1 MLAVGI
7 PPVAANAS
15 NTVALVPASLIAA
28 WAQRRELADA
38 GPRRL
43 PVLAALSLGG
53 GIAGA
58 VLLLLTSDRAFM
70 ALVPWLLLVATLLF
84 ALSPHLLA
92 LIRRGRPGH
101 AGGLRLN
108 AWTVLVLVPCLV
120 YGGYFGAGLGIM
132 LLAGLAVAGLEEL
145 RVANALKNGMSA
157 LVNGVAVAVFVSQ
170 GIVVWPAAL
179 TMMAGAALGGFAG
192 ARIARR
198 LPQKLFRAIVIAVGS
213 LLTLLVLRAPMTVPF
228 ATGRP
233 ADASRR
239 PGPRRLRDPLP
250 AAGQGRQHGPLHPAA
265 RRRLAG
271 RHPPHRRRALVRA
284 RGRGRALAPPGRA
297 RGDRGADTP
306 HRALDPARHLVPVPQ
321 PRHGAPGLR
330 HRHDAALARHGRGGA
345 GGGSLA
351 PSWPCRRIGSPPT
364 VPKQALQAPEELAIG
379 LPAQPRGFP
388 PCTVRRQWALSV
400 PTWPSPEVAAP

>member
-1 MLAVGI
+1 MARARQLLLERADDTRPGCRSRLLRGGRPDHPGRRLNLLDTLLLVVAGFAGGTVNAIAGGATFFTFPAMLAAGI

-38 GPRRL
+38 GPHRL

-58 VLLLLTSDRAFM
+58 VLLLSTSDRAFM

-92 LIRRGRPGH
+92 LIRRGRPVH

-108 AWTVLVLVPCLV
+108 AWTVLVLIPCLV

-157 LVNGVAVAVFVSQ
+157 LVNGIAVAVFVSQ

-198 LPQKLFRAIVIAVGS
+198 LPHKLFRAIVVAVGS
-213 LLTLLVLRAPMTVPF
+213 LLTLWYFM
-228 ATGRP
+228 RP
-233 ADASRR
+233 
-239 PGPRRLRDPLP
+239 
-250 AAGQGRQHGPLHPAA
+250 
-265 RRRLAG
+265 
-271 RHPPHRRRALVRA
+271 
-284 RGRGRALAPPGRA
+284 
-297 RGDRGADTP
+297 
-306 HRALDPARHLVPVPQ
+306 
-321 PRHGAPGLR
+321 
-330 HRHDAALARHGRGGA
+330 
-345 GGGSLA
+345 
-351 PSWPCRRIGSPPT
+351 
-364 VPKQALQAPEELAIG
+364 
-379 LPAQPRGFP
+379 
-388 PCTVRRQWALSV
+388 
-400 PTWPSPEVAAP
+400 